1 MTVSL
6 VENLRSDKHREVV
19 SRAVDAM
26 RRDLSAPWTLD
37 EIAGTVS
44 FSSFY
49 FHRIFRETTT
59 LPPAR
64 FLAALRM
71 AEAKRLLLHSKLTV
85 AAISGRVGYTSV
97 GTFTTQFGRLVGMPP
112 QRLRRLAREVT
123 GRLVRRA
130 PMVLLGLSPLPGDA
144 VAEGPGLSAE
154 HGPQWTLSEAT
165 APAGDYR
172 VRVLAL
178 EEGWPVTASLVDQ
191 VPDSYRTGVVTAGL
205 SSGRWSP
212 PNPRLLHRPWLI
224 DPPVLTAEP
233 LRLAAAACP

>member
-6 VENLRSDKHREVV
+6 VEDVRSDRHREAV
-19 SRAVDAM
+19 SRAVEAM
-26 RRDLSAPWTLD
+26 QSDLSAAWTLD
-37 EIAGTVS
+37 EIAGSVS

-71 AEAKRLLLHSKLTV
+71 AEAKRLLLHSRLTV
-85 AAISGRVGYTSV
+85 AAISGKVGYTSV

-112 QRLRRLAREVT
+112 QRLRRLARSVA
-123 GRLVRRA
+123 GRLVRSA
-130 PMVLLGLSPLPGDA
+130 PMVLLGLSAAPA
-144 VAEGPGLSAE
+144 AEAA
-154 HGPQWTLSEAT
+154 QWTLGGA
-165 APAGDYR
+165 AGPAGLPAGDY
-172 VRVLAL
+172 RVLAL
-178 EEGWPVTASLVDQ
+178 EEGWPVTAALVDQ

-205 SSGRWSP
+205 QSHRWTAP
-212 PNPRLLHRPWLI
+212 PDPQALHRPCPI